1 MSLPAAPDAPAI
13 DRLLVGPSL
22 PADLKA
28 LTGETLVELLER
40 AAERTPEATALVI
53 RRGMQ
58 TERWSY
64 RLLVERSR
72 RVAATLARH
81 GVEPGSRVVTWAPN
95 DPWLVAAYFGAWY
108 RGALVVPLDLR
119 MKEEV
124 AERIG
129 RRTEPALVLAGPDLP
144 DASAIALGAPVLRVG
159 GAELDPD
166 GEASVPDPLAAAPA
180 AVTAE
185 THCEILFT
193 SGTTSDPKGV
203 VLSHGQMI
211 HNVRVI
217 AHTAGIRRERGLAL
231 IPLSH
236 MYGQMVPLLY
246 GLLSGSQIVF
256 LAQLTPSAISQ
267 TLRRERITAITV
279 VPQLLRVMLDA
290 IESEAA
296 RAGRLEALRRL
307 RRLALL
313 LPMPARRLLFRRAL
327 RELGGELRVLS
338 CGGAKLPA
346 DLQLAWEAM
355 GIEVIQGYGATECA
369 AIAGHS
375 HADRRP
381 GTVGPPLAGME
392 VRIAPDG
399 ELLAR
404 GPNAMVGYWQNPEAT
419 AEALAGGWVHTGD
432 AAAID
437 EHGELI
443 ILGRTRDRIALPNG
457 LKVYPEDVE
466 LALRDAGGVAAAV
479 VFEIVP
485 GRLAAVLVPARAA
498 DATDEELDAAVRA
511 ANAALAPHQRVRQWR
526 RWPGDDFPRTHTL
539 KVRRPEVLAWA
550 RTAFGDEPPPA
561 EARSPPVDPGT
572 SGPGLPASP
581 GIAGTR
587 LRTRLL
593 GERLLRRP
601 PAPAP
606 TEPST
611 PAPDALVPELASL
624 VAEVAAAIS
633 GGQPPAVD
641 GATDLEALGF
651 DSLSRVTLA
660 LRIEEAFDA
669 ALDDDDIA
677 ASPDVAALAERVLER
692 RGAPPPPGPSRW
704 AFSPP
709 ARLARRLLDATFTR
723 ALVNL
728 AARPSAEGLEHL
740 DGLAPPYLICPNHAS
755 HLDAPS
761 VRHVLPARVR
771 DRTAIAAA
779 ADYFFSGSPLGPI
792 VALGTGAF
800 PFGRTEHVRA
810 SLERLAGLVDKGW
823 NVIVFPEGT
832 RSRDGSLGEMREGI
846 GLLATSL
853 GVPIVPVHVAGA
865 HAILPKGRALPRR
878 RAGAR
883 VRVRFGAPL
892 AFEPGLSIH
901 EATRRVGEAIRALA
915 EAPGPGGAP

>member
-1 MSLPAAPDAPAI
+1 MAI
-13 DRLLVGPSL
+13 DRILVGPSL
-22 PADLKA
+22 PDELKA
-28 LTGETLVELLER
+28 LTGETLLELLER

-72 RVAATLARH
+72 RVAATLARA

-95 DPWLVAAYFGAWY
+95 DPWLAAAYFAAWY

-129 RRTEPALVLAGPDLP
+129 RRTEPALVLAGVDLP
-144 DASAIALGAPVLRVG
+144 EASATALGAPVLRVG
-159 GAELDPD
+159 GAELDPE
-166 GEASVPDPLAAAPA
+166 GEATPPA
-180 AVTAE
+180 ALAPVTPE
-185 THCEILFT
+185 TLAEILFT

-203 VLSHGQMI
+203 VLTHGQMI

-217 AHTAGIRRERGLAL
+217 ALTAGIRRERGLAL

-256 LAQLTPSAISQ
+256 LAQLTPSAITQ

-296 RAGRLEALRRL
+296 RAGRLDALRRL
-307 RRLALL
+307 RRAALL
-313 LPMPARRLLFRRAL
+313 LPMPARRLLFRRVL
-327 RELGGELRVLS
+327 RELGGELRLLS

-355 GIEVIQGYGATECA
+355 GVEVIQGYGATECA

-381 GTVGPPLAGME
+381 GTVGPPLAGIE

-404 GPNAMVGYWQNPEAT
+404 GANAMVGYWANPQAT
-419 AEALAGGWVHTGD
+419 AEALEGGWVHTGD
-432 AAAID
+432 AAAVD
-437 EHGELI
+437 EHGELV

-466 LALRDAGGVAAAV
+466 LALREADGIAAAV
-479 VFEIVP
+479 VLEVVP
-485 GRLAAVLVPARAA
+485 GRLGAVLVPERPEAG
-498 DATDEELDAAVRA
+498 DEELDAAVRS
-511 ANAALAPHQRVRQWR
+511 ANATLAPHQRVRQWR

-550 RTAFGDEPPPA
+550 RGAFGDAPSPA
-561 EARSPPVDPGT
+561 IDPGT
-572 SGPGLPASP
+572 SGPGLAASP

-601 PAPAP
+601 PAPTAVP
-606 TEPST
+606 
-611 PAPDALVPELASL
+611 PAPGPFSTAPEALVPELAAL
-624 VAEVAAAIS
+624 VAEVAGAIS

-641 GATDLEALGF
+641 GATDLEVLGF

-669 ALDDDDIA
+669 ALDDDDVA
-677 ASPDVAALAERVLER
+677 ASPDVAALAERVLAR
-692 RGAPPPPGPSRW
+692 RGAPPPTEPSRW
-704 AFSPP
+704 AFGPP
-709 ARLARRLLDATFTR
+709 PRLARRLLDATFTR

-728 AARPSAEGLEHL
+728 VARPYAEGLEHL
-740 DGLAPPYLICPNHAS
+740 EGLAPPFLVCPSHAS

-771 DRTAIAAA
+771 ERTAIAAA
-779 ADYFFSGSPLGPI
+779 ADYFFSGGPLGPI

-800 PFGRTEHVRA
+800 PFGRTAHVRA
-810 SLERLAGLVDKGW
+810 SLERLAGFLDDGW

-832 RSRDGSLGEMREGI
+832 RSPDGRLGEMKEGI

-892 AFEPGLSIH
+892 RFEPGLSIH
-901 EATRRVGEAIRALA
+901 EATERVGAAIRALA
-915 EAPGPGGAP
+915 ETPGSGGRP